1 MSKKIVVLGILLL
14 LFSSMVSA
22 LEYIPPI
29 AVITQTMD
37 NELNQAIGDLWV
49 WLEVP
54 ENLPV
59 PGQTFWVDLY
69 VTPSNPSSSV
79 RSLKLKLKP
88 SNNKVKFTG
97 GVSNL
102 LDANGWSQIYAN
114 PTDGS
119 LLLNHPDPISGNVLP
134 SEKKLRL
141 GRVEMLVSSQGSF
154 GISLVKAESEAWY
167 WFNTPDS
174 NVMYILKQGNTRV
187 LRNSHCVPNPAV
199 CLNGIN
205 IPGKCGAVDNGCGK
219 MVTCSAC
226 ASDKICVS
234 NACVAPVTQL
244 PAASQPACLA
254 VINTPQAS
262 DKVLLQAI
270 GETLQYWGKPCATN
284 MDCNAGAGYSCAG
297 SPSTCSATEL
307 SILSPIFTAI
317 KDWLFSK
324 FST

>member
-14 LFSSMVSA
+14 LFLSMISA
-22 LEYIPPI
+22 VVALDDMFIIIPI
-29 AVITQTMD
+29 VTD
-37 NELNQAIGDLWV
+37 DESNQAIGDFWV

-54 ENLPV
+54 ENIPAAA
-59 PGQTFWVDLY
+59 GQTFWVDLY
-69 VTPSNPSSSV
+69 VTPSNPSSSIK
-79 RSLKLKLKP
+79 SLKLKLKP

-97 GVSNL
+97 GIANH

-119 LLLNHPDPISGNVLP
+119 LLLNHPTAISGNVLL
-134 SEKKLRL
+134 SEKKPRL
-141 GRVEMLVSSQGSF
+141 ARLEMLVSSQGSF

-174 NVMYILKQGNTRV
+174 SVMYVLKQGNTRV
-187 LRNSHCVPNPAV
+187 LRNSHCIPNPSP

-205 IPGKCGAVDNGCGK
+205 LPGKCGAVDNGCGK

-234 NACVAPVTQL
+234 NACVSAVSQL
-244 PAASQPACLA
+244 PAASQPACQA
-254 VINTPQAS
+254 VINAPQAS
-262 DKVLLQAI
+262 DKVLLQSI
-270 GETLQYWGKPCATN
+270 GETLQDWGKSCTTN
-284 MDCNAGAGYSCAG
+284 ADCKAGYSCMG
-297 SPSTCSATEL
+297 NTCSATEL

-324 FST
+324 FSP